1 MILAERG
8 AAVRQ
13 SLASDVKSAKIFYK
27 EANKVLNSDEPA
39 DEFFMQANAMFF
51 MLVYP
56 LYAVP
61 SVIVGSIRAFLRT
74 PNGIA

>member
-1 MILAERG
+1 MTFAERG

-13 SLASDVKSAKIFYK
+13 SVAADVKSAKIFYK
-27 EANKVLNSDEPA
+27 EANTVLHSDKPA
-39 DEFFMQANAMFF
+39 DEFFMQANAMLF

-61 SVIVGSIRAFLRT
+61 SAIVGSIRAFLRT
-74 PNGIA
+74 PNRMA